1 METINSYP
9 EVYAIGHKVI
19 HDLFDGEVLV
29 EEKIDGSQFSMGVV
43 NGELCCR
50 SKGKQIILDAPEKMF
65 TKAIETALELK
76 DELHPEWVYRCEFLQ
91 KPKHN
96 VLLYDRVPRKNL
108 ILYDIMVGVEDYG
121 SYVLKESESLRLGI
135 DCVPLLY
142 FGRLSELGVL
152 NGLLETISILGGTL
166 IEGVVVKNYDLF
178 TQQKKYAIGKYVSEK
193 FKEVADGDWKRRNPS
208 QNDLLQQLIVRYR
221 TEARWS
227 KAVQHLE
234 ERGELL
240 GEPKDIGSLMKEVA
254 IDTKKEC
261 EDEIKDILF
270 RHYWKKIQ
278 RGITGGLADWYKE
291 ELAKQ
296 AFEEDDDILVP
307 EVNNSIYIDERYTLK
322 EALSIKPLK
331 SNLRERDWRM
341 IWIRFKTL
349 PDSIVYVLKTGIIL
363 SEKQRRK

>member
-9 EVYAIGHKVI
+9 AVYAIGHKVI
-19 HDLFDGEVLV
+19 KDLFVGEVIV
-29 EEKIDGSQFSMGVV
+29 EEKIDGSQFSMGVI

-65 TKAIETALELK
+65 AKAIETATELK
-76 DELHPEWVYRCEFLQ
+76 EELHPEWIYRCEFLQ

-96 VLLYDRVPRKNL
+96 VLLYNRVPKKNL
-108 ILYDIMVGVEDYG
+108 VLYDVMVGIEDYA
-121 SYVLKESESLRLGI
+121 SYVTKEAEAKRLGL

-142 FGRLSELGVL
+142 FGKLSELSVL
-152 NGLLETISILGGTL
+152 NELLETVSVLGGTL
-166 IEGVVVKNYDLF
+166 VEGVVVKNYDLF

-227 KAVQHLE
+227 KAVRHLE

-254 IDTKKEC
+254 IDTRKEC

-270 RHYWKKIQ
+270 KHYWKKIQ
-278 RGITGGLADWYKE
+278 RGITGGLAEWYKDK
-291 ELAKQ
+291 LAKD
-296 AFEEDDDILVP
+296 AFEET
-307 EVNNSIYIDERYTLK
+307 EE
-322 EALSIKPLK
+322 
-331 SNLRERDWRM
+331 
-341 IWIRFKTL
+341 
-349 PDSIVYVLKTGIIL
+349 
-363 SEKQRRK
+363 